1 MEEEELEEEDA
12 EEEDVET
19 QRVDKERVVEA
30 SGEGQDIVL
39 ARSVDREDVGSMCA
53 AFRVGWGG

>member
-1 MEEEELEEEDA
+1 MRRRTFDEEE
-12 EEEDVET
+12 VET

-30 SGEGQDIVL
+30 SGEGKSVVL
-39 ARSVDREDVGSMCA
+39 TDSVDREDVGSMCA